1 MDKTKEMTPEE
12 INKAVARKLGRPA
25 ACSHC
30 KGAWEKHQGEMWAK
44 ACTCSCHTT
53 NYCSSIAA
61 AWEIVEKF
69 KEYQIEKLKGPTEY
83 YVRLGNVGDKL
94 WAKSETAPMAICLAF
109 LKLP

>member
-1 MDKTKEMTPEE
+1 MTPKE
-12 INKAVARKLGRPA
+12 INEAVARKLGWKKHKKTCEVPTP
-25 ACSHC
+25 
-30 KGAWEKHQGEMWAK
+30 GASIFTYGNHWYLEGMICREFIA
-44 ACTCSCHTT
+44 